1 VETEGREECMSW
13 RTACAWIVGAPLLVA
28 GTADEAAG
36 QAVTLALEGGV
47 LSLSSDWEEESPA
60 GSGLLHRGSLDADDP
75 AYGLSV
81 ELRVAR
87 HVGIR
92 GGLSWSSVPIHAEVT
107 CPDPVCT
114 FIDGP
119 ITVIID
125 DVTWSVDDDS
135 ELRLLFLEVPL
146 IVEPD
151 DRVELFAGPTIA
163 HLALDDVHRAGLDG
177 LAVLVD
183 PSFPSYGLH
192 LGGSVRFGWRRNWSA
207 GLLARWIRSD
217 LELAV
222 VQPLLGAAGD
232 LLTMEPEE
240 DLLTVG
246 LVVGRRFGRSREK

>member
-1 VETEGREECMSW
+1 M
-13 RTACAWIVGAPLLVA
+13 
-28 GTADEAAG
+28 
-36 QAVTLALEGGV
+36 
-47 LSLSSDWEEESPA
+47 LSLSSDWDAESPA
-60 GSGLLHRGSLDADDP
+60 GSGLRHRGSLDADDP
-75 AYGLSV
+75 AFGLSV
-81 ELRVAR
+81 ELRAAR

-119 ITVIID
+119 ITVTID

-135 ELRLLFLEVPL
+135 DLRLLFLEVPFV
-146 IVEPD
+146 VEPD

-183 PSFPSYGLH
+183 PSFPSYGIH
-192 LGGSVRFGWRRNWSA
+192 LGGAVRFGWRRNWSA
-207 GLLARWIRSD
+207 GLLVRWIRSD
-217 LELAV
+217 LELTV
-222 VQPLLGAAGD
+222 VQPLLGAAGE
-232 LLTMEPEE
+232 LLTLEPEE

-246 LVVGRRFGRSREK
+246 LAVGRRFGRSH